1 MNWHEEQRKIS
12 MARTRIAK
20 TILAALLFLL
30 LFVEAHAQT
39 DPLPS
44 WNDGAP
50 KKAIV
55 EFVKVTT
62 EKGSAKF
69 VAPEA
74 RIAVFGQDGTTWV
87 EQPMYTQVIYC
98 LERVPA
104 VVKAKPGRKPT
115 TSVLAWAQLPRTRW
129 LRSWQNLRAAR
140 SSTRKPQKR

>member
-1 MNWHEEQRKIS
+1 MNWHEEQRRIS

-50 KKAIV
+50 KKAII
-55 EFVKVTT
+55 EFVQVTA
-62 EKGSAKF
+62 EKGSVKF

-74 RIAVFGQDGTTWV
+74 RRI
-87 EQPMYTQVIYC
+87 
-98 LERVPA
+98 RS
-104 VVKAKPGRKPT
+104 GRND
-115 TSVLAWAQLPRTRW
+115 VG
-129 LRSWQNLRAAR
+129 RAADVHAGGLLPGA
-140 SSTRKPQKR
+140 SSGGGAEKAGSQKRRTVQDRAVRQPRG